1 MSRKSDR
8 PTIAVPSQR
17 AFHLT
22 YSNSLCSKRR
32 FVILRNIKQSIEMLK
47 SASTKLREVKTF
59 EDDNEVK
66 ELTTKFNDNA
76 AKMKQLYS
84 LYKVNDSLHYFIFYS
99 SH

>member
-1 MSRKSDR
+1 
-8 PTIAVPSQR
+8 
-17 AFHLT
+17 
-22 YSNSLCSKRR
+22 
-32 FVILRNIKQSIEMLK
+32 MLN

-84 LYKVNDSLHYFIFYS
+84 LYKVNDNLHYFIFYS

>member
-1 MSRKSDR
+1 
-8 PTIAVPSQR
+8 
-17 AFHLT
+17 
-22 YSNSLCSKRR
+22 
-32 FVILRNIKQSIEMLK
+32 MLN
-47 SASTKLREVKTF
+47 SASTKLHEVKTF

>member
-1 MSRKSDR
+1 
-8 PTIAVPSQR
+8 
-17 AFHLT
+17 
-22 YSNSLCSKRR
+22 
-32 FVILRNIKQSIEMLK
+32 MLN

-84 LYKVNDSLHYFIFYS
+84 QYKVNGSLHYSIFCS
-99 SH
+99 STLTLIGSWTTSGPMTSISSSIMPSKSILNITRAQRPGWKASPP